1 MITNYLFYLFSL
13 TTYQK
18 FEVISLTIIIFL
30 ISLYISIFIDFVNK
44 K

>member
-18 FEVISLTIIIFL
+18 FEVIYLTIIIFL